1 LPKEHYEVL
10 LLYDVDGYSH
20 DEIAALLDIKAVTSR
35 KRLSRAKQWIVS
47 RFDVEGNEMI
57 LKKSSDYE
65 MD

>member
-1 LPKEHYEVL
+1 VL
-10 LLYDVDGYSH
+10 LLYAVDGYSH